1 MQRAEGRVLGSGSDF
16 GERKWT
22 GDFTFVQMADTQLGL
37 AENFGMVNGMDVS
50 GWSIEKEMMEL
61 AVGHI
66 NRLKPA
72 FAIVCGDLVNEF
84 PLDDAQKREAQISDF
99 RSVFSKIDPSIPLV
113 CVCGNHDVG
122 NVPNRKSI
130 EKYTGSF
137 GDDYF
142 AFWCRGVKCI
152 VVNSQLWK
160 NSTAAPDLAAAQA
173 RWFSQELA
181 SAAKEK
187 AHHTIVFG
195 HVPLFLEA
203 ADEADS
209 YFNIAQPLRSQL
221 LDEMVGA
228 GCTHYFCGHY
238 HRNGGGVFEAFS
250 GRRVE
255 VVITAAVGTNI
266 MDRPGNKLVK
276 DGGFGDGVIG
286 PNLSGL
292 RVVKIHKNHIKHK
305 WHTFSDLQHK
315 TPPSPSPTRNGC
327 DRTSRTASGGEAAF
341 IEGRRPR
348 VSSTATTV
356 RRLNSGEWALLKRIR
371 LDALKDSPEAFETS
385 LEDAKKR
392 GKETWVRQADDS
404 ATGDVRCTFVAVDE
418 RGTPVGIAALYRDY
432 PDGNNPSTAELL
444 QVWVAP
450 RYRGSGGGRVA
461 KRLLDG
467 VLDWAGSVGVTT
479 VQLGVKPGNRR
490 ALSFYIRNGFV
501 AVQGKCG
508 DCCSEQRM
516 ALGLSGHDVS
526 DRGTP
531 VKDKAFSDCDTSPY
545 SNWPSDVV
553 IAAVLAAAALFLFR
567 ALTKVK

>member
-1 MQRAEGRVLGSGSDF
+1 MSQYPNSF
-16 GERKWT
+16 
-22 GDFTFVQMADTQLGL
+22 
-37 AENFGMVNGMDVS
+37 
-50 GWSIEKEMMEL
+50 
-61 AVGHI
+61 
-66 NRLKPA
+66 LK
-72 FAIVCGDLVNEF
+72 
-84 PLDDAQKREAQISDF
+84 
-99 RSVFSKIDPSIPLV
+99 
-113 CVCGNHDVG
+113 
-122 NVPNRKSI
+122 
-130 EKYTGSF
+130 
-137 GDDYF
+137 
-142 AFWCRGVKCI
+142 
-152 VVNSQLWK
+152 
-160 NSTAAPDLAAAQA
+160 
-173 RWFSQELA
+173 
-181 SAAKEK
+181 
-187 AHHTIVFG
+187 
-195 HVPLFLEA
+195 
-203 ADEADS
+203 
-209 YFNIAQPLRSQL
+209 
-221 LDEMVGA
+221 
-228 GCTHYFCGHY
+228 
-238 HRNGGGVFEAFS
+238 
-250 GRRVE
+250 

-266 MDRPGNKLVK
+266 VDRPGKKLVK

-315 TPPSPSPTRNGC
+315 TPPSPSPTRNGS

-371 LDALKDSPEAFETS
+371 LDALKVCGLYNLSNEETLSHCTRLDEFQDSPEAFETS

-392 GKETWVRQADDS
+392 GKETWVQQADDS

-432 PDGNNPSTAELL
+432 PDGNNRQFLTDMKPPPYRMTNLCLSLLASASTAELL

-545 SNWPSDVV
+545 SNWPSDAV